1 MAVSGSAGSSAPSP
15 PAIRLVLLYGGQ
27 SPEHEVSCISASH
40 VLWAADPSRY
50 DVRVIG
56 ITSTGS
62 WVDATTAARALGPSA
77 AALPEPDELATAG
90 LQRNADGD
98 TLLAPQGNADG
109 KALPEPRGN
118 ADGENPPSSGA
129 SPTATSGS
137 TDLIPVIAGQTAEEA
152 PDQQIVVF
160 PVLHGPKGEDG
171 TVQGLLEMTGL
182 PYVGAGVAG
191 SATAMDKGIAK
202 ALFASAG
209 IPQARYL
216 AVRAHEIDELLAKTV
231 EAELGWP
238 VFVKPANLGSTIG
251 ITRAAGP
258 AELVAAVK
266 LALRF
271 DEYLVIE
278 ESLQPREIE
287 VGVLGDTELAVSVPG
302 EILPSRDFYDF
313 EDKYLAGT
321 AQYQIPAE
329 LPDTVAAQIPEL
341 ARQAC
346 RVLRVDGMA
355 RVDFFYEESTNRLLV
370 NEVNTIPGFT
380 PISMYPQLWAASGIS
395 YPELLD
401 HLVANALAR
410 HQRRSRFQT
419 SRQAV

>member
-1 MAVSGSAGSSAPSP
+1 MAVSGSSGSNASP
-15 PAIRLVLLYGGQ
+15 PTSAIRLVLLYGGQ
-27 SPEHEVSCISASH
+27 SPEHEVSCISALH
-40 VLWAADPSRY
+40 VLRSADPSRY

-56 ITSTGS
+56 VSTAGR
-62 WVDATTAARALGPSA
+62 WVDATEAAQALGPA
-77 AALPEPDELATAG
+77 ATALPEPDELAAASPELTAG
-90 LQRNADGD
+90 GAA
-98 TLLAPQGNADG
+98 TE
-109 KALPEPRGN
+109 ALP
-118 ADGENPPSSGA
+118 PSVPSGPSA
-129 SPTATSGS
+129 ARRSGGS
-137 TDLIPVIAGQTAEEA
+137 DLIPVIAQRTAGNSDR
-152 PDQQIVVF
+152 PVVVF

-171 TVQGLLEMTGL
+171 TVQGLLEMAGL

-191 SATAMDKGIAK
+191 SAAAMDKGMAK

-216 AVRAHEIDELLAKTV
+216 TLRSHEIDELLTRTV

-251 ITRAAGP
+251 ITRAEGP
-258 AELVAAVK
+258 AELLDAVR

-278 ESLQPREIE
+278 EALEPREIE

-321 AQYQIPAE
+321 ARCQIPAR
-329 LPDTVAAQIPEL
+329 LPAHVAEQIPDL
-341 ARQAC
+341 ARRAC

-355 RVDFFYEESTNRLLV
+355 RVDFFYEESSDRLLV

-380 PISMYPQLWAASGIS
+380 PISMYPQLWANSGIS
-395 YPELLD
+395 HRELLD
-401 HLVANALAR
+401 QLVANALAR
-410 HQRRSRFQT
+410 HKRRSDFQT
-419 SRQAV
+419 SRPGA

>member
-1 MAVSGSAGSSAPSP
+1 MATSGRTGSGSPPPST
-15 PAIRLVLLYGGQ
+15 IRLVLLYGGQ
-27 SPEHEVSCISASH
+27 SPEHEVSCISAFH
-40 VLWAADPSRY
+40 VLRASDRSRY

-56 ITSTGS
+56 VTTTGR
-62 WVDATTAARALGPSA
+62 WVDATEQTAMLDPA
-77 AALPEPDELATAG
+77 ATALPEPDDLAAGRVELTAEGHAGGACPSPGSSSRAALAT
-90 LQRNADGD
+90 
-98 TLLAPQGNADG
+98 T
-109 KALPEPRGN
+109 
-118 ADGENPPSSGA
+118 
-129 SPTATSGS
+129 GS
-137 TDLIPVIAGQTAEEA
+137 TDLIPVIAGAT
-152 PDQQIVVF
+152 PDDVPHRPVVVF

-171 TVQGLLEMTGL
+171 TVQGLLEMAGL

-191 SATAMDKGIAK
+191 SAAAMDKGMAK

-216 AVRAHEIDELLAKTV
+216 AVRAHEIDDLLTKTV

-251 ITRAAGP
+251 ITRADGP
-258 AELVAAVK
+258 AELVAAVE

-302 EILPSRDFYDF
+302 EILPSRGFYDF

-321 AQYQIPAE
+321 ARYQIPAE
-329 LPDTVAAQIPEL
+329 LPADVAAQIPQL
-341 ARQAC
+341 ARRAC
-346 RVLRVDGMA
+346 RILRVEGMA
-355 RVDFFYEESTNRLLV
+355 RVDFFYEESSNRLLV

-380 PISMYPQLWAASGIS
+380 PISMYPRLWAASGIS
-395 YPELLD
+395 YPDLLD
-401 HLVANALAR
+401 RLVANALAR
-410 HQRRSRFQT
+410 HERRSHFQT
-419 SRQAV
+419 SRPGA